1 MVSNLSFSSCV
12 LRTCKIK
19 TWRTMWRGFRK
30 IAKVRGLLTPQ
41 LTKEN
46 TYYVT
51 KIYLTTPTLELF
63 FIPPRSVEHSIW
75 GLVLFHRHAPMVS
88 FYIIYSRLQSRSLE
102 SAWLTLPLKATNFTV
117 FLHLV
122 NFDNPLQCVVRR
134 SPPCAQS
141 PLRSS

>member
-1 MVSNLSFSSCV
+1 MRVTYMQNKNMENDVAGISKNCEGKGSF
-12 LRTCKIK
+12 
-19 TWRTMWRGFRK
+19 
-30 IAKVRGLLTPQ
+30 TPQ

-88 FYIIYSRLQSRSLE
+88 FFIIYSRLQSGSLE
-102 SAWLTLPLKATNFTV
+102 SAWLTLPLKVTNFTV

-134 SPPCAQS
+134 SPPSAQS